1 MTAITQSSQVAAA
14 PDKVRGLPGHA
25 TVGTNDLDAAS
36 VFYDKLLAV
45 FGIGRVLIQP
55 NRAIYYG
62 HRTLEFGI
70 IKPFDGRP
78 ATVGNGGMIA
88 FEAPSRSKVDEAH
101 ATALA
106 AGGSDEGAPGPRG
119 ENGTGPYCA
128 YFRDPEGN
136 KFLIFRSGAGAA

>member
-1 MTAITQSSQVAAA
+1 
-14 PDKVRGLPGHA
+14 
-25 TVGTNDLDAAS
+25 
-36 VFYDKLLAV
+36 
-45 FGIGRVLIQP
+45 
-55 NRAIYYG
+55 
-62 HRTLEFGI
+62 

-128 YFRDPEGN
+128 YFSDPEGN
-136 KFLIFRSGAGAA
+136 KFL